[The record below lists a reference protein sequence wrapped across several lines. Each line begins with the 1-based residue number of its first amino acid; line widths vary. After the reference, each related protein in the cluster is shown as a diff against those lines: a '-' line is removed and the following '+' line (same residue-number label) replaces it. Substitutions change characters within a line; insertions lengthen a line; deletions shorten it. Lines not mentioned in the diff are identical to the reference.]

1 MLGLLVPLIIIG
13 VIVWVVHTQRPD
25 AAASGRAVPSLRR
38 ALQYTGLLAS
48 LTAVSI
54 GVGNLLT
61 AAFTSGTLAGD
72 LTDQIALGLALTLVA
87 APVWLLLW
95 RSVLTHLRG
104 DSADRA
110 SGGWGLYLV
119 VAMTGSLIVA
129 LVNVVRLGTMLLQ
142 VEPFAPGAL
151 AAALVALPVWGAHLW
166 LERHPALAPTSRLPA
181 LGVLAGSTVG
191 LIALAIGVGNVLR
204 YALEA
209 FYGLLPDATMV
220 GADTAP
226 LLVGLVVAVAAAP
239 VWWWHWLHQGVGA
252 TRDTLWHT
260 YVLLV
265 AIFGGLVTAVTASG
279 IVLGTA
285 LQWLIGEPSAARAT
299 AHFMSVPATIAA
311 GLVGV
316 LIWRYHRTVLDAA
329 TARVRTEPERTY
341 NYLAAGVGLVTG
353 TAGATVAIA
362 AAIQI
367 LVPGALA
374 VEAGGRNTLA
384 TALTLLAVGLPVWWA
399 FWRRVQRHTTAGVAG
414 ERTSPSRRVYLFLLF
429 GATGLTA
436 VVSLSV
442 ILFVVFRDLLDA
454 SLTVTVL
461 HDLRIA
467 IGLVLTAGGLSAYHW
482 TVHREDREHAAVA
495 PTFTTMRPR
504 HVLLVGPDG
513 RELAAAVATG
523 TGARVS
529 SLHRLDTAGG
539 DVDAHR
545 VAEAIL
551 AMPHDNVVVT
561 IEDDG
566 DIHVIPYEP
575 A

>member
-1 MLGLLVPLIIIG
+1 MVGLLVPLIIIG
-13 VIVWVVHTQRPD
+13 VIVWIVHTQRQN
-25 AAASGRAVPSLRR
+25 ATTSGRAVPSLRR
-38 ALQYTGLLAS
+38 ALQYAGLLAS
-48 LTAVSI
+48 LTAASI
-54 GVGNLLT
+54 GVGNLLM
-61 AAFTSGTLAGD
+61 AALTGGRIAGD
-72 LTDQIALGLALTLVA
+72 LTDQIALGLALLLVA
-87 APVWLLLW
+87 GPVWLLLW
-95 RSVLTHLRG
+95 RSVLANLRR
-104 DSADRA
+104 DPTERA

-119 VAMTGSLIVA
+119 AAMTVSLIVA
-129 LVNVVRLGTMLLQ
+129 LVNLVRLGTMLLQ
-142 VEPFAPGAL
+142 VEAFTPGPL

-204 YALEA
+204 YALDA

-220 GADTAP
+220 GADTAV
-226 LLVGLVVAVAAAP
+226 LLVGLVVVVVAAP

-252 TRDTLWHT
+252 TRDTLWHA

-265 AIFGGLVTAVTASG
+265 AIFGGLVTAVVASG
-279 IVLGTA
+279 LVLGTA

-299 AHFMSVPATIAA
+299 AHFMSVPAALAA
-311 GLVGV
+311 GMVGV
-316 LIWRYHRTVLDAA
+316 LIWRYHRSVLDVA
-329 TARVRTEPERTY
+329 TAGLRTEPERTY

-353 TAGATVAIA
+353 TAGATIAVA
-362 AAIQI
+362 AAIQV

-374 VEAGGRNTLA
+374 IEAGGRNTLA

-399 FWRRVQRHTTAGVAG
+399 FWRRLQRHVTAGVEG

-442 ILFVVFRDLLDA
+442 ILFVTFRDLLES

-482 TVHREDREHAAVA
+482 AVHREDRGHAAAA
-495 PTFTTMRPR
+495 PMHTHPR

-513 RELAAAVATG
+513 RQLAAAVATG
-523 TGARVS
+523 TGARVR
-529 SLHRLDTAGG
+529 SLHRLDTART

-551 AMPHDNVVVT
+551 AVHHDNVVVT
-561 IEDDG
+561 IEEDG
-566 DIHVIPYEP
+566 EVHVIPYEP

>member
-1 MLGLLVPLIIIG
+1 MIGLLVPLIVIG
-13 VIVWVVHTQRPD
+13 VIVWIVHTRRQN
-25 AAASGRAVPSLRR
+25 AATSGRAVPSLRR
-38 ALQYTGLLAS
+38 ALQYAGLLAA
-48 LTAVSI
+48 LTAASI

-61 AAFTSGTLAGD
+61 AAFTGGRIAGD
-72 LTDQIALGLALTLVA
+72 LTDQIALGLALLLVA
-87 APVWLLLW
+87 GPVWLLLW
-95 RSVLTHLRG
+95 RSVLANLRR
-104 DSADRA
+104 DPAELA

-119 VAMTGSLIVA
+119 AAMTGSLIVA
-129 LVNVVRLGTMLLQ
+129 LVNLVRLGTMLLQ
-142 VEPFAPGAL
+142 VEAFTPGPL

-166 LERHPALAPTSRLPA
+166 LERHPALAPTSRLSA

-191 LIALAIGVGNVLR
+191 LVALAVGVGNVLR
-204 YALEA
+204 YALDA

-220 GADTAP
+220 GGDTAP
-226 LLVGLVVAVAAAP
+226 LLVGLVLVVVAAP

-252 TRDTLWHT
+252 TRDTLWHA

-265 AIFGGLVTAVTASG
+265 AIFGGLVTAVVASG

-285 LQWLIGEPSAARAT
+285 LQWLIGEPSAARAA
-299 AHFMSVPATIAA
+299 AHFMSVPAAIAA
-311 GLVGV
+311 GMVGV
-316 LIWRYHRTVLDAA
+316 LIWRYHRSVLDAA
-329 TARVRTEPERTY
+329 AAGLRTEPERTY

-353 TAGATVAIA
+353 AAGATIAVA
-362 AAIQI
+362 AAIQV

-399 FWRRVQRHTTAGVAG
+399 FWRRLQRHVTAGVEG

-442 ILFVVFRDLLDA
+442 ILFVTFRDLLESA
-454 SLTVTVL
+454 LTVTVL

-482 TVHREDREHAAVA
+482 AVHRDDREKAAA
-495 PTFTTMRPR
+495 TPTPTHPR

-513 RELAAAVATG
+513 RQLAAAVATD
-523 TGARVS
+523 TGARVR
-529 SLHRLDTAGG
+529 SLHRLDTART

-551 AMPHDNVVVT
+551 AVHHDNVVVT
-561 IEDDG
+561 IEEDG
-566 DIHVIPYEP
+566 EVHVIPYEP

>member
-1 MLGLLVPLIIIG
+1 MIGLLVPLAIIG
-13 VIVWVVHTQRPD
+13 VIVWIVHTQRQQ
-25 AAASGRAVPSLRR
+25 AVMAGRAVPSLRR
-38 ALQYTGLLAS
+38 ALQYAGLLAS
-48 LTAVSI
+48 LTAASI
-54 GVGNLLT
+54 GAGNLLM
-61 AAFTSGTLAGD
+61 AALTGGRIAGD
-72 LTDQIALGLALTLVA
+72 LTGQIALGLALLLVA
-87 APVWLLLW
+87 GPVWLLLW
-95 RSVLTHLRG
+95 HSALANLRR
-104 DSADRA
+104 DPAERA

-119 VAMTGSLIVA
+119 AAMTGSLIVA
-129 LVNVVRLGTMLLQ
+129 LVNLVRLGTMLVQ
-142 VEPFAPGAL
+142 IETFTPGPL

-166 LERHPALAPTSRLPA
+166 LERNPTLAPTSRLPA

-191 LIALAIGVGNVLR
+191 LIALAVGIGNVLR
-204 YALEA
+204 YALDA

-220 GADTAP
+220 AADTAA
-226 LLVGLVVAVAAAP
+226 LLVGLVLVVVAAP
-239 VWWWHWLHQGVGA
+239 VWWWHWLHRGVGA
-252 TRDTLWHT
+252 TRDTLWHA

-299 AHFMSVPATIAA
+299 AHFMSVPAAIAA
-311 GLVGV
+311 GMVGV
-316 LIWRYHRTVLDAA
+316 LIWRNHRTVLDAA
-329 TARVRTEPERTY
+329 AAGRRTEQERTY
-341 NYLAAGVGLVTG
+341 NYLAAGVGLVAG
-353 TAGATVAIA
+353 AAGATIAVA
-362 AAIQI
+362 AAIQV

-374 VEAGGRNTLA
+374 VEAGGRNMVA

-399 FWRRVQRHTTAGVAG
+399 FWHRVQRRATAGVEG

-442 ILFVVFRDLLDA
+442 ILFVVFRDLLESA
-454 SLTVTVL
+454 LTVTVL

-482 TVHREDREHAAVA
+482 AVHREDRVHAAAA
-495 PTFTTMRPR
+495 PTPTHPR
-504 HVLLVGPDG
+504 HVLLLGPDG
-513 RELAAAVATG
+513 RGLAAAVATG
-523 TGARVS
+523 TGARVR
-529 SLHRLDTAGG
+529 SLHRLDSAQA

-551 AMPHDNVVVT
+551 AVHHDNVVVT
-561 IEDDG
+561 IEEDG
-566 DIHVIPYEP
+566 EVHVIPYEP